1 MPNISAAQRKKIWAM
16 AREKGINSDLLHN
29 IIFEISKKEHL
40 GDLSMTEARK
50 VIERINGERRHIQ
63 KGEPSAY
70 VAKMSHFQKTQI
82 SNMIETIHG
91 LGAEYTFEAI
101 SQKVAGND
109 PDQLTRIE
117 AGKVATACVQII
129 RRLKKQNS
137 SPSHDL
143 PRN

>member
-1 MPNISAAQRKKIWAM
+1 
-16 AREKGINSDLLHN
+16 
-29 IIFEISKKEHL
+29 
-40 GDLSMTEARK
+40 MTEARK
-50 VIERINGERRHIQ
+50 VIEKISGERRPVK

-70 VAKMSHFQKTQI
+70 VAKMSHSQKTQI
-82 SNMIETIHG
+82 SNMIETIHR
-91 LGAEYTFEAI
+91 LGEKYTFKGI
-101 SQKVAGND
+101 SQKVAGKD
-109 PDQLTRIE
+109 PDQLTRVE